1 MMRAVTLTSPGVAEN
16 MQITEVDAPK
26 PAAGEVLINV
36 AYAGV
41 NRPDVFQR
49 MGLYPP
55 PPGAS
60 PLMGLEV
67 SGEIAALGDG
77 VENWK
82 LGDKVCALCNGGGY
96 AEQVTVP
103 AGQCLAVPA
112 GISMAEAAALPE
124 TCFTVWTNVFD
135 RSALKSGESF
145 LVHGGASGIGTTA
158 IQMAKGLGAKVFAT
172 VGSEEKRQA
181 CLSLG
186 ADVVWN
192 YRSEDFVEQT
202 MAETNRGGIDV
213 ILDMVGG
220 DYFQKNIDIAAKDGR
235 IVNIAFLRGPKAEV
249 DFRNVMLKRLHLS
262 GSTLRPQSNDEKTA
276 IAQSLLSNV
285 WPLLEQGKMKPLIA
299 KQFNIE
305 DVAEAHLLMESNELI
320 GKIVL
325 SFGRE

>member
-192 YRSEDFVEQT
+192 YRSEDFVEQA

>member
-1 MMRAVTLTSPGVAEN
+1 MRAVTLTSPGVAEN

-26 PAAGEVLINV
+26 PSRGEVLISV

-67 SGEIAALGDG
+67 SGEIAALGEG
-77 VENWK
+77 VEGWK

-96 AEQVTVP
+96 AEQVVVP

-135 RSALKSGESF
+135 RSALKSGES
-145 LVHGGASGIGTTA
+145 LLIHGGASGIGTTA

-181 CLSLG
+181 CLALG

-192 YRSEDFVEQT
+192 YRSEDFVEQA
-202 MAETNRGGIDV
+202 MAETDRVGIDV

-262 GSTLRPQSNDEKTA
+262 GSTLRPQSDDEKTA

-305 DVAEAHLLMESNELI
+305 NVADAHLLMESNALI
-320 GKIVL
+320 GKVVL

>member
-1 MMRAVTLTSPGVAEN
+1 MRAVTLTSPGVAEN